1 MRKTY
6 SGEYKRKAVALV
18 LERKF
23 TVKQVCK
30 ELELHENTLYR
41 WIREIENHG
50 QRAFPGKG
58 SRDWISQN
66 KLKQL
71 EKENQKIFLTGLV
84 IYGIDT
90 VLFIFT
96 KEWFSVAFH
105 IFAFWML
112 FVGYR
117 TLLTKKKNE
126 NKEE

>member
-6 SGEYKRKAVALV
+6 LGEYKRKAVALV

-71 EKENQKIFLTGLV
+71 EKENQKFLMKKYYPSFKNTGE
-84 IYGIDT
+84 DT
-90 VLFIFT
+90 DQA
-96 KEWFSVAFH
+96 ES
-105 IFAFWML
+105 
-112 FVGYR
+112 
-117 TLLTKKKNE
+117 KNV
-126 NKEE
+126 